1 MARIYVPTAFIFK
14 NNDFSVQ
21 YAIFDIKFCH
31 ARFHAFGY
39 NHKVG
44 GNIDLADNTTFIGF
58 QNIVINRAEAQDKG
72 IYLTSLIDM
81 LDNAPAFSNPRIKGT
96 TSITVLRNG
105 NISNTSY
112 QLFATK
118 RNHKYDTSNGFWVLG
133 YNFCQ
138 FFSGSEFSS
147 VSQQFRLANYNYNTG
162 SDMPDILVNSLGQTE
177 RSIVVTTPFDLMY
190 SVGENELVA
199 LLPKSPIP
207 QLAVPEGTALLYAPN
222 ALDFIFCAKS
232 MLACQAVVNKA
243 INAPEIC
250 SIFNCM
256 SEAQAQIVIPS
267 VLAPI
272 CPFTGTYFELI
283 APKSDVEVDQS
294 NYSCVDKSIIEVKA
308 FKDNKVILALAEQ
321 SNIFSKIQPQVIVI
335 NGRGCL
341 ATSNWYYVKLQ
352 CFNGGTTQ
360 IYLNDMP
367 QNRTIHLD
375 LCPSKKNSSYVIDI
389 FMHELATLQL
399 YLPPS
404 MGTVRLHCAR
414 INNLGLQS
422 NAEHV
427 IIDGDVKNFFLNRSS
442 VCREPITF
450 ANVHKIAYS
459 RCKDNLSEFLG
470 LDNVSDDKM
479 KEFIGEDKRGVFK
492 ITRI

>member
-14 NNDFSVQ
+14 NSDFSVQ
-21 YAIFDIKFCH
+21 YAIFGIKFYH
-31 ARFHAFGY
+31 AEFYAFGY
-39 NHKVG
+39 NHKID
-44 GNIDLADNTTFIGF
+44 NIDLADNTTFIGF
-58 QNIVINRAEAQDKG
+58 QNIAISLTGAPSKG

-96 TSITVLRNG
+96 TAITVLRDG

-138 FFSGSEFSS
+138 FFSGSEFSNI
-147 VSQQFRLANYNYNTG
+147 SQQFRLANYNYNTG
-162 SDMPDILVNSLGQTE
+162 SDVYTITVNSLGQVE
-177 RSIVVTTPFDLMY
+177 RSISVTTPFDLMY

-207 QLAVPEGTALLYAPN
+207 QLAVPEGTALLYAPK

-243 INAPEIC
+243 IVAPEIC

-272 CPFTGTYFELI
+272 CPFTETYFELI
-283 APKSDVEVDQS
+283 APKSDVEVNQS

-308 FKDNKVILALAEQ
+308 FKDNKAILALAEQ
-321 SNIFSKIQPQVIVI
+321 SNIFSKIQPQTIVI

-341 ATSNWYYVKLQ
+341 ATVYYHIKLQ

-367 QNRTIHLD
+367 QNKPIYLD
-375 LCPSKKNSSYVIDI
+375 LLPSEKGSRYVIDVFI
-389 FMHELATLQL
+389 HELDTLL
-399 YLPPS
+399 VYLPLS
-404 MGTVRLHCAR
+404 MGTVRLHCSR
-414 INNLGLQS
+414 INKLRLQS
-422 NAEHV
+422 DAEQV

-442 VCREPITF
+442 VCREPIIF
-450 ANVHKIAYS
+450 SDVHKIYYS
-459 RCKDNLSEFLG
+459 RCTENLSEFLG